1 MPVRYKDLVFKP
13 LSDYITPDKFRLI
26 GEEMREI
33 PMGNSEFAAEVQLK
47 KKTKEALSFKTP
59 WDGILYACARNKR
72 VIKAKLNLSA
82 NIKTAY
88 FVDWDDRFLFILELD
103 DKSERPVAF
112 VTVSDV
118 VNLLENCM
126 KMPEKE

>member
-1 MPVRYKDLVFKP
+1 MPVRYKDLMFEP

-26 GEEMREI
+26 GEDMREI

-59 WDGILYACARNKR
+59 WDGILYACVRNRR
-72 VIKAKLNLSA
+72 VIKAKLKLSA

-88 FVDWDDRFLFILELD
+88 LVDWDDRFLFILELD

-126 KMPEKE
+126 KMPDKE

>member
-1 MPVRYKDLVFKP
+1 MP
-13 LSDYITPDKFRLI
+13 
-26 GEEMREI
+26 
-33 PMGNSEFAAEVQLK
+33 
-47 KKTKEALSFKTP
+47 
-59 WDGILYACARNKR
+59 ARANKR

-88 FVDWDDRFLFILELD
+88 LVDWDDRFLFILELD